1 MTLYDE
7 LKDFSQVGFRDIYKK
22 FIYIH
27 CRELLDEM
35 MPGEL
40 DDSIT
45 GVVAQNKVN
54 QTLRDLQKK
63 FQYYRLSLYIFS
75 LASMTE
81 IMLSGNYK
89 EENISNALGEIRKYS
104 DEYRELFSGC
114 SVFLEKMTSGS
125 VETNAL
131 KGIGFASDKI
141 GKAIGR
147 IPKIKDG
154 QIDEFLQGSGEKL
167 RNNAEDISRDVV
179 SSFAKVS
186 DPNTRVFMEKMEDM
200 IKIYDKTEEI
210 CFDKNN
216 IYLISG

>member
-27 CRELLDEM
+27 GRELLDEM

-104 DEYRELFSGC
+104 YEYRELFSGC
-114 SVFLEKMTSGS
+114 SAFLEKMTSGS

-131 KGIGFASDKI
+131 KDNRFIV
-141 GKAIGR
+141 R
-147 IPKIKDG
+147 
-154 QIDEFLQGSGEKL
+154 
-167 RNNAEDISRDVV
+167 
-179 SSFAKVS
+179 
-186 DPNTRVFMEKMEDM
+186 
-200 IKIYDKTEEI
+200 
-210 CFDKNN
+210 
-216 IYLISG
+216 